1 MIGSVFFENLW
12 NFIVDHSKEFV
23 STIIVLLICLIAIV
37 VGYFIEKKYSS
48 KKGKKKYVIELAK
61 NIFSFYRGFIIFV
74 GILLICSTWG
84 VKLTSVLIGLAIFFA
99 TIALGSRKIIADII
113 RGLEI
118 NFSNLYDLDD
128 IVEINGFTGYVKDIT
143 LKTTKLLNINNEV
156 RIIANSE
163 IREIT
168 NYSKY
173 PHVSSFEISL
183 SNKENVKMI
192 IGLLEDNFSKNDDK
206 FEKIIEGPNV
216 IGISEMTNDRI
227 IIKIQYKDKYD
238 LSNTLLTDIKV
249 FVKEILDL
257 NNINFEFF
265 KRD

>member
-1 MIGSVFFENLW
+1 
-12 NFIVDHSKEFV
+12 
-23 STIIVLLICLIAIV
+23 
-37 VGYFIEKKYSS
+37 
-48 KKGKKKYVIELAK
+48 
-61 NIFSFYRGFIIFV
+61 
-74 GILLICSTWG
+74 
-84 VKLTSVLIGLAIFFA
+84 
-99 TIALGSRKIIADII
+99 
-113 RGLEI
+113 
-118 NFSNLYDLDD
+118 
-128 IVEINGFTGYVKDIT
+128 
-143 LKTTKLLNINNEV
+143 
-156 RIIANSE
+156 
-163 IREIT
+163 
-168 NYSKY
+168 
-173 PHVSSFEISL
+173 
-183 SNKENVKMI
+183 MI